1 MTARQRRF
9 IAEYLASGNGTQ
21 AAIRAGYSKHTAKE
35 IASQNLTKPEI
46 AAAIAE
52 KQAEQVKRLEITAD
66 MIAAA
71 AWEVAQ
77 RALDA
82 VPVRD
87 AKGKIVPGQWTC
99 NLSAATPALALLA
112 KRHRE
117 FSDKHEAVNPAE
129 IEELA
134 RRYGLDPVAVLAEAE
149 EIVSDD
155 GARS

>member
-1 MTARQRRF
+1 MTTRQRRF

-52 KQAEQVKRLEITAD
+52 KHAEQVKRLEITAAD
-66 MIAAA
+66 IARV
-71 AWEVAQ
+71 AWEIATDTT
-77 RALDA
+77 R
-82 VPVRD
+82 P
-87 AKGKIVPGQWTC
+87 T
-99 NLSAATPALALLA
+99 AARVSALALLA
-112 KRHRE
+112 RRHPE
-117 FSDKHEAVNPAE
+117 YSEKHEAVNPAE

-149 EIVSDD
+149 AIVSDD